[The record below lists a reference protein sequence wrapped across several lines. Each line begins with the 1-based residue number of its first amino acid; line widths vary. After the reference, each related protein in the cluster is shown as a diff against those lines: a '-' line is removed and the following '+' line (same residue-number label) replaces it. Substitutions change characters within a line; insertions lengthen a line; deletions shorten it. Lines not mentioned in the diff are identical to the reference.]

1 MLNHEIHPDT
11 VILPYGASE
20 THEINKITFKKYVLL
35 KPVLVFLACPVG
47 FVFYSTGVLFACNG
61 VT

>member
-1 MLNHEIHPDT
+1 MLNH
-11 VILPYGASE
+11 E

-35 KPVLVFLACPVG
+35 KPVFVFLAYPVG